1 MSLNI
6 DAERIST
13 ASDRGCTRSGTGNWS
28 GIKTTGTATDGA
40 KAR

>member
-13 ASDRGCTRSGTGNWS
+13 ASDRGCTRSGTGAMEVRIDLS
-28 GIKTTGTATDGA
+28 
-40 KAR
+40 